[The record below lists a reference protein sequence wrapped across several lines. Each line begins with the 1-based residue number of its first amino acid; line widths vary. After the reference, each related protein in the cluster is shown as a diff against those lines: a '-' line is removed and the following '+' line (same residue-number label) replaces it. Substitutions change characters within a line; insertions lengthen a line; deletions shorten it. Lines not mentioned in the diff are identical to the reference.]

1 MDVGPVVGEGVFELV
16 EDVAELQAIE
26 PLTFPE
32 WLNRSVNLFFDILL
46 YVLDV
51 PLLRFFAV
59 FSVFL
64 SACYLLAYLLRT
76 GRRLSR

>member
-1 MDVGPVVGEGVFELV
+1 MDGPVVGEGVFELV
-16 EDVAELQAIE
+16 EDVAELQEAIE

>member
-1 MDVGPVVGEGVFELV
+1 MDGPVVGEGVFELV
-16 EDVAELQAIE
+16 EDVAELQEAIE

-32 WLNRSVNLFFDILL
+32 WLNRSVDLFFDILL